1 MLTRRNAILGL
12 SFATAACAGAGGGT
26 GLPPGIKTG
35 NIAPDDNLVL
45 GPDENILVGM
55 VARVHRVEFVPGEQH
70 GPSFLAKF
78 LIGMAGGR
86 RPTPP
91 FRDSELVD
99 PDDSG
104 GLDVKGRPSFFVIEA
119 DGRDQFGVP
128 FRDRSPELVTM
139 RRPGETIRLSPFAMR
154 VPRGP
159 HRVVAFS
166 DNGWVVYEYRPPLEA
181 RVPPGKIAYIGR
193 FGPITQIVSYS
204 KPAFEAQIKDLFINR
219 SRGETNAWEPISSM
233 SRSFWRTECG
243 TFNQE
248 GRSPRC
254 RFRELFFHSD
264 ADQDLP
270 LLRQR
275 FPRLANARIVNVPM
289 APSSN
294 EVWKRWPDVL
304 RPLSVS

>member
-1 MLTRRNAILGL
+1 
-12 SFATAACAGAGGGT
+12 
-26 GLPPGIKTG
+26 
-35 NIAPDDNLVL
+35 
-45 GPDENILVGM
+45 
-55 VARVHRVEFVPGEQH
+55 
-70 GPSFLAKF
+70 
-78 LIGMAGGR
+78 
-86 RPTPP
+86 
-91 FRDSELVD
+91 
-99 PDDSG
+99 
-104 GLDVKGRPSFFVIEA
+104 
-119 DGRDQFGVP
+119 
-128 FRDRSPELVTM
+128 M

-159 HRVVAFS
+159 HRVVAFKQGGETS
-166 DNGWVVYEYRPPLEA
+166 GRGFVYEYRPPLEA

-204 KPAFEAQIKDLFINR
+204 EPAFETQIKDLYIMR
-219 SRGETNAWEPISSM
+219 SRGETNAWEDISSM
-233 SRSFWRTECG
+233 SRSFWRTMCG